1 MLGNVCKAFNPKY
14 ICKYTKKKTLQS
26 LMYMNFFFQKFN
38 RFLKEKKLEIHANN
52 DKYGIAS
59 YQYTLLPSY
68 K

>member
-1 MLGNVCKAFNPKY
+1 M
-14 ICKYTKKKTLQS
+14 YTKRSIQNRFANILKKKKNSSKLEIHD
-26 LMYMNFFFQKFN
+26 FFFQKFN